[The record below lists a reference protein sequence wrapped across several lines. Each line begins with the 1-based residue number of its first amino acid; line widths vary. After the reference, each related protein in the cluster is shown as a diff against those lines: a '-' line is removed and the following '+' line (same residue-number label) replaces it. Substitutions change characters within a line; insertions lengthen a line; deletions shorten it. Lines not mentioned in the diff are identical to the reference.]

1 MINPTEEIKIK
12 AMHYAPQFNDK
23 PYGYCNIYFSVTP
36 VSLETMYIIKYVGR
50 DYQFALHPFKAR
62 VMQ

>member
-1 MINPTEEIKIK
+1 MINTTEEIE
-12 AMHYAPQFNDK
+12 MTSMYYAPQFCCK
-23 PYGYCNIYFSVTP
+23 TYRYCNIYFSVTP

>member
-1 MINPTEEIKIK
+1 MINTTEEIEIT
-12 AMHYAPQFNDK
+12 AMHYAPQFNCK
-23 PYGYCNIYFSVTP
+23 PYGYCNIYFRVTP

-62 VMQ
+62 VTQ

>member
-1 MINPTEEIKIK
+1 MINTTEEIEITTMK
-12 AMHYAPQFNDK
+12 YAPQFNSK
-23 PYGYCNIYFSVTP
+23 TYKYYNSYFNITP
-36 VSLETMYIIKYVGR
+36 ASLKDVYLIKYIGR

>member
-1 MINPTEEIKIK
+1 MINPTEEIKITE
-12 AMHYAPQFNDK
+12 MYYAPQFNCK
-23 PYGYCNIYFSVTP
+23 PYGYCNIYFRVTP

-50 DYQFALHPFKAR
+50 DYQFATNPFKAR

>member
-1 MINPTEEIKIK
+1 MINTTEEIEITS
-12 AMHYAPQFNDK
+12 MYHAPQFYCK
-23 PYGYCNIYFSVTP
+23 PYWYCNIHFSVTP

-50 DYQFALHPFKAR
+50 DYQFALHPFKAM

>member
-1 MINPTEEIKIK
+1 MINLNETLGITTTR
-12 AMHYAPQFNDK
+12 HAPQFNCK

-50 DYQFALHPFKAR
+50 DYQFALHPFKA
-62 VMQ
+62 MKYK

>member
-1 MINPTEEIKIK
+1 MINPTEEIEIT
-12 AMHYAPQFNDK
+12 AMYYAPQFNCK
-23 PYGYCNIYFSVTP
+23 PYGYCNIYFRVTP

>member
-1 MINPTEEIKIK
+1 MINPTEEIEIT
-12 AMHYAPQFNDK
+12 AMYYAPQFNCK
-23 PYGYCNIYFSVTP
+23 PYVYCNIYFSVTP

-50 DYQFALHPFKAR
+50 DYQSALHPFKAR

>member
-1 MINPTEEIKIK
+1 MINPTEEIEITT
-12 AMHYAPQFNDK
+12 MYYAPQFNCT
-23 PYGYCNIYFSVTP
+23 PYRHCNIYFPVTP